1 LTFRRGGRLSRLL
14 LTRTLLACTLLGG
27 SLVLAGANRVYQVQ
41 AGDTLYSIA
50 RQAGTSVQ
58 ALLTLNGLS
67 GPTLRVGQAL
77 QVPGVQ
83 SAGAAPVAR
92 SVPPVPVQAL
102 ARTVAQPATPQPLAT
117 RPTEVFQSGMA
128 VYYGGRA
135 DARTPLTA
143 AHLSLPFG
151 TWVEVT
157 HARTG
162 RSVLVM
168 INDRGPFGR
177 SDRVIDLSAAAA
189 RVLGIMGEGVAPVT
203 LRVARTP

>member
-1 LTFRRGGRLSRLL
+1 
-14 LTRTLLACTLLGG
+14 LTRTLFACTLLGG
-27 SLVLAGANRVYQVQ
+27 PLTVAGADRVYQVQ
-41 AGDTLYSIA
+41 AGDTLYSLA
-50 RQAGTSVQ
+50 RQAGTTVQ
-58 ALLTLNGLS
+58 ALLTLNGLP
-67 GPTLRVGQAL
+67 GPTLRVGQAIQL
-77 QVPGVQ
+77 PD
-83 SAGAAPVAR
+83 AAPVVHAAL
-92 SVPPVPVQAL
+92 PTPVQAL
-102 ARTVAQPATPQPLAT
+102 SRTVAQPVAAQPNASQSA
-117 RPTEVFQSGMA
+117 EVFQSGMA

-162 RSVLVM
+162 RSVLVL

-177 SDRVIDLSAAAA
+177 RDRVIDLSAAAA

-203 LRVARTP
+203 LRIARTP

>member
-1 LTFRRGGRLSRLL
+1 MTRLL
-14 LTRTLLACTLLGG
+14 ARTLLAPTLLICTLLGS
-27 SLVLAGANRVYQVQ
+27 SLSSAGADRVYQVQ
-41 AGDTLYSIA
+41 AGDTLYSLA
-50 RQAGTSVQ
+50 RRAGTTVQ
-58 ALLTLNGLS
+58 ALLGLNGLS
-67 GPTLRVGQAL
+67 GHTLRVGQAL
-77 QVPGVQ
+77 RLPG
-83 SAGAAPVAR
+83 GTAPVVRDALPVPAAVPVPAAAR
-92 SVPPVPVQAL
+92 SVAPPA
-102 ARTVAQPATPQPLAT
+102 AERPA
-117 RPTEVFQSGMA
+117 EVFQSGMA

-151 TWVEVT
+151 TWVEVK

-177 SDRVIDLSAAAA
+177 RDRVIDLSAAAA

-203 LRVARTP
+203 LRIARTP